1 MGNKYT
7 IYTFHI
13 GEGKKYFCGYESLLA
28 AIYAIY
34 KLKRMKFYGCIYL
47 EIRG

>member
-13 GEGKKYFCGYESLLA
+13 SEGKKYFAGYGNLPTALLA
-28 AIYAIY
+28 LW
-34 KLKRMKFYGCIYL
+34 KLYRMKYFGCIYL
-47 EIRG
+47 EVR